1 MEVNMEKRILSKTGL
16 LILAALLAGALTAA
30 APFAVPTTDFELV
43 SGLPA
48 VMNVGDTAT
57 VVVQVTSDQ
66 EFIFAQVLPTAWFPG
81 RGVTAVNPG
90 GDRVHA
96 NTTATLEVTFVAK
109 ESTADF
115 PNEGACPTGG
125 VAPVAV
131 VAGVRYPGGLVV
143 SQRFPESGF
152 FCVAVP

>member
-1 MEVNMEKRILSKTGL
+1 
-16 LILAALLAGALTAA
+16 
-30 APFAVPTTDFELV
+30 
-43 SGLPA
+43 
-48 VMNVGDTAT
+48 MNVGDTAT

-66 EFIFAQVLPTAWFPG
+66 EFIFAQMLPTAWFPG

-90 GDRVHA
+90 GDRDHMS
-96 NTTATLEVTFVAK
+96 TSATLEVTFTAK
-109 ESTADF
+109 GSTADF